1 MRSAEGRGD
10 KRIRREVGNYFSFYI
25 GVYSVVIVSGGRN
38 QNDSVL
44 FFFEF
49 FSHFSFYLLLS
60 RVPCA
65 IHRSLMTLCFKHIG
79 VYTSV
84 PNSLT
89 LSLLFPPT
97 INSFSKSVNLF
108 LFCK

>member
-49 FSHFSFYLLLS
+49 FSHFSFY
-60 RVPCA
+60 
-65 IHRSLMTLCFKHIG
+65 
-79 VYTSV
+79 
-84 PNSLT
+84 
-89 LSLLFPPT
+89 
-97 INSFSKSVNLF
+97 
-108 LFCK
+108 